1 MLSQRV
7 PDQQSALAALD
18 QAVSVQARTLAMV
31 DVFYVAMVLVLTV
44 VFLAW
49 LLPAKGA
56 AAEQQK

>member
-18 QAVSVQARTLAMV
+18 QAVSVQARTLAMA